1 MSKRTRRHFSPEE
14 KVSILKRHLLEGVP
28 VSDLCDEIGLH
39 PNVFYQWQ
47 RQFFERGAAAF
58 KTDRPAQSE
67 RAKQKELERLKAKLA
82 KKDEVI
88 GELSEEYVKLKKELG
103 EL

>member
-1 MSKRTRRHFSPEE
+1 MSKRIRRHFSPEE

-28 VSDLCDEIGLH
+28 VSNLCDEIGLH

-58 KTDRPAQSE
+58 KTDRPDPRE
-67 RAKQKELERLKAKLA
+67 RAKQRELERLKAKLA

>member
-14 KVSILKRHLLEGVP
+14 KVRILRRHLLEGVQ

-47 RQFFERGAAAF
+47 KQFFERGAAAF
-58 KTDRPAQSE
+58 KTDRPDAGE
-67 RAKQKELERLKAKLA
+67 RAQQKELERLNAKLA
-82 KKDEVI
+82 RKDEVI
-88 GELSEEYVKLKKELG
+88 GELSEEYVKLKKALG

>member
-1 MSKRTRRHFSPEE
+1 MSKRTRRHFSPED
-14 KVSILKRHLLEGVP
+14 KVNILKRHLLEGIP
-28 VSDLCDEIGLH
+28 VSDLCDEVGLH
-39 PNVFYQWQ
+39 PNQFYQWQ
-47 RQFFERGAAAF
+47 KQFFERGSAAF
-58 KTDRPAQSE
+58 KTDRPDFAE
-67 RAKQKELERLKAKLA
+67 RSKAKEMERLKAKLA

>member
-1 MSKRTRRHFSPEE
+1 MSKRTRRHFSPDD
-14 KVSILKRHLLEGVP
+14 KVNILKRHLLEGVP
-28 VSDLCDEIGLH
+28 VSDLCDEVGLH
-39 PNVFYQWQ
+39 PNQFYQWQ
-47 RQFFERGAAAF
+47 KQFFERGAAAF
-58 KTDRPAQSE
+58 KADRPDQAE
-67 RAKQKELERLKAKLA
+67 RTKTREIDRLKTKLA